1 MKKFFSYAILL
12 FLAAMYMAG
21 CGSGSN
27 TKTAEAVPMTVDSLL
42 AVAGDRIGDS
52 VVVEGFCKT
61 ICKKCGRKLFLTGDD
76 STKTLRIESG
86 ESIDAGAV
94 HAIVRVE
101 GRIMEQRIDE
111 DYLQQWADQAA
122 ERCESAA
129 AAEQETAQADFG
141 RLQTRLDKYR
151 ARIAER
157 NKKEGKNYLSVYYIE
172 ADRYEI
178 Q

>member
-86 ESIDAGAV
+86 ESIGMFDAGAV

-111 DYLQQWADQAA
+111 DYLQQWADRPLNGARAPLPPSKKQP
-122 ERCESAA
+122 RPISVGYKRGSTN
-129 AAEQETAQADFG
+129 TA
-141 RLQTRLDKYR
+141 R
-151 ARIAER
+151 A
-157 NKKEGKNYLSVYYIE
+157 
-172 ADRYEI
+172 
-178 Q
+178 

>member
-1 MKKFFSYAILL
+1 
-12 FLAAMYMAG
+12 MYMAG

-86 ESIDAGAV
+86 ESIGMFDAGAV
-94 HAIVRVE
+94 HVIVRVE

-122 ERCESAA
+122 ERCGE
-129 AAEQETAQADFG
+129 
-141 RLQTRLDKYR
+141 RRCRR
-151 ARIAER
+151 ARKQPRPI
-157 NKKEGKNYLSVYYIE
+157 SVGYKRGSTNT
-172 ADRYEI
+172 ARA
-178 Q
+178 